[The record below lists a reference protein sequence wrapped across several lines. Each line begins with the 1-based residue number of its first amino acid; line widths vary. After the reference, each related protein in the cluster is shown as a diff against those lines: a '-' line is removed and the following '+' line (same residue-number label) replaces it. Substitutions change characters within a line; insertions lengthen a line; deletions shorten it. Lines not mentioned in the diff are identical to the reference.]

1 MHAYAMDMRGRTA
14 QGLMACL
21 GEESRFRL
29 VKALT
34 GGARCV
40 TDLAAE
46 VGLSQSCTTRHL
58 QALERRHIVRGTR
71 DGKRVLY
78 GLREDQP
85 ALLPLL
91 AWALRVEWAGVRS
104 AGKDALTP
112 RRPRRPRALTATP
125 PASVAAPPP
134 PAEPIPATNEAPA
147 PELASPTRPGLR
159 GSEIEDFLL

>member
-1 MHAYAMDMRGRTA
+1 MHVHAMDMRGRTT

-71 DGKRVLY
+71 EGKRVLY
-78 GLREDQP
+78 GLREDEP
-85 ALLPLL
+85 ALVPLL
-91 AWALRVEWAGVRS
+91 AWALPVEWGGVRS
-104 AGKDALTP
+104 ARKTALAT
-112 RRPRRPRALTATP
+112 RRPRPPRALAATP
-125 PASVAAPPP
+125 PAPVATPSP
-134 PAEPIPATNEAPA
+134 PAERIPATNDPG
-147 PELASPTRPGLR
+147 PELVPPPRPRLR